1 MSGWI
6 WQAEVPVKGTGAPIL
21 VSILKQ
27 CEAAVRQEFH
37 RTAGG
42 CPMCLR
48 LFTLQEMLLTCLFS
62 CLIYPFSQP
71 LRRKE
76 NHTTVGYARVSSTDQ
91 DLSVQLEKLAGCNKV
106 FKEKR
111 SGVDTGRPE
120 LKRCLE
126 YLREGDT
133 LLVTKIDRLAR
144 STSDLYRII
153 TELADKGVAFRV
165 VDDPTIDTTNRTG
178 KLVMGILALIAE
190 FENDIRRERQMDGI
204 AKAKERG
211 VQFGRRLELTP
222 EKVAEIKA
230 LRQSGR
236 TVPEIIRQTSLSK
249 ATVYRALA

>member
-1 MSGWI
+1 M
-6 WQAEVPVKGTGAPIL
+6 
-21 VSILKQ
+21 
-27 CEAAVRQEFH
+27 
-37 RTAGG
+37 
-42 CPMCLR
+42 
-48 LFTLQEMLLTCLFS
+48 
-62 CLIYPFSQP
+62 
-71 LRRKE
+71 
-76 NHTTVGYARVSSTDQ
+76 TTVGYARVSSTGQ
-91 DLSVQLEKLAGCNKV
+91 DLAVQLEKLAGCDKI

-111 SGVDTGRPE
+111 SGVDTGRLE

-153 TELADKGVAFRV
+153 SDLGEKGVAFKV
-165 VDDPTIDTTNRTG
+165 TDDPSINTASRTG

-211 VQFGRRLELTP
+211 IKFGRKLDLTA
-222 EKVAEIKA
+222 ERVAEIRS
-230 LRQSGR
+230 LRAAGT
-236 TVPEIIRQTSLSK
+236 TVPDIIRQVGLSK